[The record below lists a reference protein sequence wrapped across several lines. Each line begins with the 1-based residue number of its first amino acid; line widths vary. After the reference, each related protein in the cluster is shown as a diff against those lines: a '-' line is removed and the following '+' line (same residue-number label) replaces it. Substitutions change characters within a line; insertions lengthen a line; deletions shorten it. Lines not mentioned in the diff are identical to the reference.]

1 MNTTPEPMTTTP
13 EPTKRVPPPQPTSEE
28 ALAML
33 DTMLERYSWGSVI
46 RTIAI
51 GIALGLVIA
60 WLVIPVYVMS
70 TVNTLFGD
78 APKAYWYLSRSSG
91 VIAYVL
97 LWLSVVWGLLLTT
110 AIGKTL
116 GKVAA
121 IVDLH
126 RHISWLTVVFGL
138 VHAIILLGD
147 RYITY
152 TVWTLFVPYADT
164 TYRPDAVALG
174 QIGFYVLTF
183 VTVSFWA
190 RRWTGQKVWR
200 GIHYLSFGVY
210 IVIALH
216 AIWAGTDADTLYWV
230 YVGTGISVLFLVVLR
245 LLNWVIERRDQ
256 PAGVAPETT

>member
-1 MNTTPEPMTTTP
+1 MTSPES
-13 EPTKRVPPPQPTSEE
+13 TKRVPPAQPSNEE

-33 DTMLERYSWGSVI
+33 DSMLERYSWGSVI
-46 RTIAI
+46 RTIVI
-51 GIALGLVIA
+51 GIVLGLAIA
-60 WLVIPVYVMS
+60 WLVIPVYVS
-70 TVNTLFGD
+70 VTVTTLFGD

-91 VIAYVL
+91 VVAYVL
-97 LWLSVVWGLLLTT
+97 LWLSAVWGLLLTT
-110 AIGKTL
+110 AIGKAL

-126 RHISWLTVVFGL
+126 RHISWLTVVFVL

-152 TVWTLFVPYADT
+152 TMWTLFVPYADT

-174 QIGFYVLTF
+174 QIGLYLLTL

-200 GIHYLSFGVY
+200 ALHYVSFAVY
-210 IVIALH
+210 IMVALH
-216 AIWAGTDADTLYWV
+216 AIWAGSDTERLYWM
-230 YVGTGISVLFLVVLR
+230 YVVTAMSMLFLVILR
-245 LLNWVIERRDQ
+245 LITWVFDRRAQ
-256 PAGVAPETT
+256 PADAPPETA